1 MRQRKSRGAACP
13 GASTRGCP
21 SCWSPRALQ
30 TTSGPCPL
38 VARSPDMRGNAQSPG
53 ESGKPGQRPSP
64 GPCGA
69 GLPTPT
75 PSKAAHLWLVRVG
88 LRVGR
93 GGAGREGA
101 WRVGRSPGASQGPAG
116 RRGRRGSR
124 ARSLLLP
131 KEGPVLVTP
140 ARLAGCVAPCHRRG
154 TQQGHRGCTE
164 GLQSSR
170 LQPEPS
176 GRALRAA
183 DPALCP
189 VSRHRLPAT
198 GRLRTLCG
206 GGGPAPAVTWPSPHA
221 RPAVRRRVARARRR
235 KLGPGAQPAESRRE
249 GAGLCLHPEAHEP
262 QLLPLHPECRACS
275 QALLLRSGGGKVAG
289 RPDGV

>member
-13 GASTRGCP
+13 GPGTRGCP

-38 VARSPDMRGNAQSPG
+38 AARSLDMRGNAQPRG

-69 GLPTPT
+69 GLPTLT

-131 KEGPVLVTP
+131 KEGPVLITP

-170 LQPEPS
+170 QQPEPS
-176 GRALRAA
+176 GRALWVA
-183 DPALCP
+183 DPVLCP

-206 GGGPAPAVTWPSPHA
+206 GSQHLLSHAPHPTPAPRSGVTSP
-221 RPAVRRRVARARRR
+221 
-235 KLGPGAQPAESRRE
+235 GPGGGSWAPGLDLPRAE
-249 GAGLCLHPEAHEP
+249 G
-262 QLLPLHPECRACS
+262 RALGCACTPRLTNPNS
-275 QALLLRSGGGKVAG
+275 SHFTPSAVHVPKRFF
-289 RPDGV
+289 